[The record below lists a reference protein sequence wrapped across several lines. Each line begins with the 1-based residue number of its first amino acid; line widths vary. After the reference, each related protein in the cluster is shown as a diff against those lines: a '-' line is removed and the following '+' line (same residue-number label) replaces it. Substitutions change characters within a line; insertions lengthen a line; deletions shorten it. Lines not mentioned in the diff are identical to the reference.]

1 VELKLLRLQLNEA
14 AAVKM
19 AVSAKLNK
27 PSVASCSKRSSA
39 QCAAFQPALTSS
51 RRAQRHVVARVAE
64 VAAPAGDF
72 QIPSSKNEYK
82 PITPEDLSNYVP
94 DPDMMKLPP
103 GYHWYETMMV
113 LRSSINDQDR
123 DEQLAKFEAYLNKED
138 CLNINALTRSRS
150 RMAYPMKG
158 NWDGM
163 YVLYTYAAKRQTARN
178 VQLLL
183 SNPEA
188 GSEDKILRHIT
199 LCRL

>member
-1 VELKLLRLQLNEA
+1 MLAARAPA
-14 AAVKM
+14 AAAGA
-19 AVSAKLNK
+19 AVGRRSAATGV
-27 PSVASCSKRSSA
+27 VARA
-39 QCAAFQPALTSS
+39 PAGSS
-51 RRAQRHVVARVAE
+51 RAGVVARVAE
-64 VAAPAGDF
+64 VAAAPAPAY
-72 QIPSSKNEYK
+72 QPHRQEYK
-82 PITPEDLSNYVP
+82 PLKPEDLSNFVP
-94 DPDMMKLPP
+94 DPEMLKLPP
-103 GYHWYETMMV
+103 GYHWYETMIV
-113 LRSSINDQDR
+113 LRASINDQDR

-138 CLNINALTRSRS
+138 CQHINALVRNRS

>member
-1 VELKLLRLQLNEA
+1 
-14 AAVKM
+14 M
-19 AVSAKLNK
+19 AVSAKVQA
-27 PSVASCSKRSSA
+27 PVASCSRRA
-39 QCAAFQPALTSS
+39 VNVAFQTASSS
-51 RRAQRHVVARVAE
+51 RRPGQRSVVARVAE
-64 VAAPAGDF
+64 AAAPAANVQPF
-72 QIPSSKNEYK
+72 QPPKKEYHPLK
-82 PITPEDLSNYVP
+82 PEDLTNIVP
-94 DPDMMKLPP
+94 DPEALKLPP
-103 GYHWYETMMV
+103 GYHWYETMIV
-113 LRSSINDQDR
+113 LRASINDQDR

-138 CLNINALTRSRS
+138 CLNINALVRSRS

-178 VQLLL
+178 IQLLL